1 VRLRTLGA
9 LAAMVLVAAGLA
21 GCRTNV
27 GVAATIDGQRVTETQ
42 VNDYLTPS
50 ARGVVITTGAAA
62 LPPRSFVLNALIE
75 EKLFTKLLAATPSGL
90 PSDGQLSSI
99 QATDLA
105 GKSVHAIATQLHV
118 VGYTSSFEKKYIGV
132 QVLGSLLSKA
142 SSQGVDVNTL
152 ANKLK
157 FPVSVNPRYGTWN
170 RTTFLLATGSKA
182 GLPGFLTL
190 QPSAVSTA
198 AAALTGN

>member
-9 LAAMVLVAAGLA
+9 VAAMVLVASGLA

-27 GVAATIDGQRVTETQ
+27 GVAATIDGHRVSETQ

-50 ARGVVITTGAAA
+50 AKGVVITSGGTAG
-62 LPPRSFVLNALIE
+62 PPRSFVVNTLVE
-75 EKLFTKLLAATPSGL
+75 EQLFTKLLAATPAGL

-99 QATDLA
+99 QTADLG
-105 GKSVHAIATQLHV
+105 GKSIHAIATQLHV
-118 VGYTSSFEKKYIGV
+118 VGYTSSFEAKYISV
-132 QVLGSLLSKA
+132 QVLGSLLSKE
-142 SSQGVDVNTL
+142 SSSGVDVNTL

-157 FPVSVNPRYGTWN
+157 FPVSVNPRYGTWD
-170 RTTFLLATGSKA
+170 RATFTVSSGSKA

-190 QPSAVSTA
+190 QPTA
-198 AAALTGN
+198 AAAAGTTGS

>member
-9 LAAMVLVAAGLA
+9 VAAMVLVAAGLA

-50 ARGVVITTGAAA
+50 AKPVVITSGGTA
-62 LPPRSFVLNALIE
+62 LPPRSFVVNTLIE
-75 EKLFTKLLAATPSGL
+75 EKLFAKLLAATPAGL

-99 QATDLA
+99 QTTDLA

-118 VGYTSSFEKKYIGV
+118 VGYTSDFEQKYIGV
-132 QVLGSLLSKA
+132 EVLGSLLSKE

-157 FPVSVNPRYGTWN
+157 FPVSVNPRYGTWD
-170 RTTFLLATGSKA
+170 RASFTVATGA
-182 GLPGFLTL
+182 QDGLPGFLTL
-190 QPSAVSTA
+190 QPTAGSSA
-198 AAALTGN
+198 AAGSTGS